1 MRKSV
6 SVAFF
11 SLMSTLLIFGTVIMG
26 GSELVLFSNY
36 FAQERYD
43 VLDEVVNVA
52 QRTASHLVQEAA
64 LPEGEELEALNTK
77 LELIGES
84 AEVYL
89 FFTDCDGNVVLAS
102 DPDDLAGDVVEA
114 SVLEKSAKAK
124 ENYHIFGTLD
134 GVLTEK
140 SYISVHEMR
149 SESGE
154 CTGYLFLCS
163 SGDRL
168 VEFRKEFF
176 SNFFLSACLM
186 LLVASVLTKVMMH
199 KLTDPI
205 QKVTDA
211 AQRFGGGDLSVRV
224 EGVDGEGEVADLA
237 RTFNKMAD
245 NIQSNDNSRG
255 QFMGNIAHELRTP
268 MTTIKGFIDGI
279 LDGTI
284 PPERQ
289 SHYLH
294 IVSDEVKRLSRL
306 VRTMLNLS
314 RIDNGELKLRP
325 NDFDIS
331 ETVLSTVL
339 TFEKSIDEK
348 KIDIRGLDTLQPMQ
362 VHGDEDL
369 LHQVVYNLVENAV
382 KFTNTEGYISFNVS
396 DSIDRIVVT
405 IENSGSGIQSDELP
419 LVFEKFYKT
428 DKSRSQD
435 KNGMG
440 LGLYLVRTI
449 IKLHGGDISVSSV
462 VNEYTRFSFYIPKPQ
477 EPPKLKY
484 NTGSIPVTVPVE
496 DAVISERPKKEH
508 HGHKDNKEP
517 DQK

>member
-1 MRKSV
+1 MRKSI
-6 SVAFF
+6 SVTFF
-11 SLMSTLLIFGTVIMG
+11 SMVATLLVLGTAVLG
-26 GSELVLFSNY
+26 CSEWLLFSRY

-43 VLDEVVNVA
+43 TLDSVA
-52 QRTASHLVQEAA
+52 DVTQRAADYIVQQAA
-64 LPEGEELEALNTK
+64 LPKGAELDALNTK
-77 LELIGES
+77 LEIIGES
-84 AEVYL
+84 AEAYL
-89 FFTDCDGNVVLAS
+89 FFTDEEGRVLIASNPEMVGTDVVGPELMKKV
-102 DPDDLAGDVVEA
+102 AGDQP
-114 SVLEKSAKAK
+114 
-124 ENYHIFGTLD
+124 YHTLSTLD

-140 SYISVHEMR
+140 SYVSVRHMQDAR
-149 SESGE
+149 GNNS
-154 CTGYLFLCS
+154 GYLFLCS
-163 SGDRL
+163 SGARL
-168 VEFRKEFF
+168 TDFKEEFW
-176 SNFFLSACLM
+176 SNFFFSACIM
-186 LLVASVLTKVMMH
+186 LLCASVLTSFLMR
-199 KLTDPI
+199 KLTDPL
-205 QKVTDA
+205 QKITDA
-211 AQRFGGGDLSVRV
+211 AQRFGGGDFSVRV
-224 EGVDGEGEVADLA
+224 EGVEGEGEVVDLA
-237 RTFNKMAD
+237 RTFNQMAE

-268 MTTIKGFIDGI
+268 MTTIKGFVDGI